1 MSRNYLLFVRSKKT
15 DATYERVYPMTYV
28 ALRGVLYKSFF
39 FATVVPF
46 AAGCVISQYGRFSD
60 LFIASVRLLE
70 LALNGLLHSCLPLH
84 WGGTA
89 AVKLAEDFGIPYDNK
104 KRVSICP
111 HIREP
116 TKEQMYQKDE
126 RYCYRV
132 LTDYFHL
139 LKVWETQY
147 APQQA
152 EEEWHPLFVEAL
164 QRKSYIEYQI
174 DILLNGSLE
183 ERKALVIK
191 QKSEV
196 RKIEQ
201 RIAEW
206 SDDGTIYRRRS
217 ARQLGADT
225 ER

>member
-1 MSRNYLLFVRSKKT
+1 MNVFEAVKPAVTTKQAAEMYGILVKRNGMARCPFHNDKNPSMKVDRRFHCFGCQADGDAIDFVAKLCGL
-15 DATYERVYPMTYV
+15 P
-28 ALRGVLYKSFF
+28 
-39 FATVVPF
+39 
-46 AAGCVISQYGRFSD
+46 
-60 LFIASVRLLE
+60 VRD
-70 LALNGLLHSCLPLH
+70 
-84 WGGTA
+84 A

-104 KRVSICP
+104 KRVSIRP

-139 LKVWETQY
+139 LKEWEKQY

-183 ERKALVIK
+183 ERKALVTK

-196 RKIEQ
+196 RKLGE
-201 RIAEW
+201 RIAKW
-206 SDDGTIYRRRS
+206 IDDRTLYGRRS
-217 ARQLGADT
+217 AKQLRTDT

>member
-1 MSRNYLLFVRSKKT
+1 MNVFEAVKPAVTTKQAAEMYGILVKRNGMARCPFHNDKNPSMKVDRRFHCFGCQADGDAIDFVAKLFGLPVR
-15 DATYERVYPMTYV
+15 D
-28 ALRGVLYKSFF
+28 
-39 FATVVPF
+39 
-46 AAGCVISQYGRFSD
+46 
-60 LFIASVRLLE
+60 
-70 LALNGLLHSCLPLH
+70 
-84 WGGTA
+84 A

-104 KRVSICP
+104 KRVSIRP

-139 LKVWETQY
+139 LKEWEKQY

-183 ERKALVIK
+183 ERKALVTK

-196 RKIEQ
+196 RKLEQ
-201 RIAEW
+201 RITEW
-206 SDDGTIYRRRS
+206 SDDGTIYSRRS
-217 ARQLGADT
+217 AKQLGVHT

>member
-1 MSRNYLLFVRSKKT
+1 MNVFEAVKPVVTTKQAAEMYGILVKRNGMARCPFHNDKNPSMKVDKRFHCFGCQADGDAIDFVAKLFGLPVR
-15 DATYERVYPMTYV
+15 D
-28 ALRGVLYKSFF
+28 
-39 FATVVPF
+39 
-46 AAGCVISQYGRFSD
+46 
-60 LFIASVRLLE
+60 
-70 LALNGLLHSCLPLH
+70 
-84 WGGTA
+84 A

-104 KRVSICP
+104 KRVSIRP
-111 HIREP
+111 RIREP
-116 TKEQMYQKDE
+116 TKEQRYQKDE

-139 LKVWETQY
+139 LKEWEKQY

-183 ERKALVIK
+183 ERKALVTK

-196 RKIEQ
+196 RKLEQ
-201 RIAEW
+201 RITEW

-217 ARQLGADT
+217 AKQLGVHT

>member
-1 MSRNYLLFVRSKKT
+1 MS
-15 DATYERVYPMTYV
+15 
-28 ALRGVLYKSFF
+28 
-39 FATVVPF
+39 
-46 AAGCVISQYGRFSD
+46 
-60 LFIASVRLLE
+60 IAFLLE
-70 LALNGLLHSCLPLH
+70 RRDMNVFEAVKPAVTTKQVAEMYGIAVKRNGMARCPFHNDKNPSMKVDRRFHCFGCQADGDAIDFVAKLFGLPVRD
-84 WGGTA
+84 A
-89 AVKLAEDFGIPYDNK
+89 AVKLAEDFGISYDNK
-104 KRVSICP
+104 KRVSIRP
-111 HIREP
+111 RIREP
-116 TKEQMYQKDE
+116 TQEQIYQKDE
-126 RYCYRV
+126 TYCYRV

-139 LKVWETQY
+139 LKVWEMQY

-152 EEEWHPLFVEAL
+152 EEWHPLFVEAL

-183 ERKALVIK
+183 ERKALVTK

-196 RKIEQ
+196 RKLEQ

-217 ARQLGADT
+217 AKQLRTDT

>member
-1 MSRNYLLFVRSKKT
+1 MS
-15 DATYERVYPMTYV
+15 
-28 ALRGVLYKSFF
+28 
-39 FATVVPF
+39 
-46 AAGCVISQYGRFSD
+46 
-60 LFIASVRLLE
+60 IAFLLE
-70 LALNGLLHSCLPLH
+70 RRGMNVFEAVKPAVTTKQAAELYGISVKRNGMARCPFHNDKNPSMKVDRRFHCFGCQADGDAIDFVAKLFGLPVRD
-84 WGGTA
+84 A
-89 AVKLAEDFGIPYDNK
+89 AVKLAEDFGIPYDNR
-104 KRVSICP
+104 KRVSIRP
-111 HIREP
+111 RIREP

-139 LKVWETQY
+139 LKAWETQY

-152 EEEWHPLFVEAL
+152 EEEWHPLFIEAL

-183 ERKALVIK
+183 ERKALVTK

-196 RKIEQ
+196 KKLEQ

-206 SDDGTIYRRRS
+206 SDDGTIYHRRS
-217 ARQLGADT
+217 AKQLGADP